1 MVQWHCWTRENP
13 FYLYIILKNVKS
25 MKKQNFIMA
34 CIAVLISCQ
43 CIAQTFSG
51 ESSVITYASGKVF
64 SNPEK
69 TVRIE
74 ITYDGIKVNGNLT
87 YFNLEISVLNSSVA
101 LIKGYSLSNPDGTI
115 SFRLNSS
122 TGCII
127 QGSDSYCSTSTT
139 SSSSTP
145 TDDNSKFIAK
155 MPFSIHEKS
164 RGIYPMTVATL
175 TFERNG
181 TAKYKGYTNDIKPC
195 TWKVDGKK
203 IKIYFMNGE
212 IFSEDCSVV
221 YTSDNKIGLL
231 IKTTSGGYGNL
242 GRNYEMYEE

>member
-1 MVQWHCWTRENP
+1 MALLDARKPVLFVHNFKKCKKYE
-13 FYLYIILKNVKS
+13 
-25 MKKQNFIMA
+25 KQNFIMA

-127 QGSDSYCSTSTT
+127 QGSDSYCSTNSTQINKG
-139 SSSSTP
+139 
-145 TDDNSKFIAK
+145 NSATIKDRFNEA
-155 MPFSIHEKS
+155 MPAYFSEEGSMGTMNLGKNGVGGDKGFARMRAGEIKS
-164 RGIYPMTVATL
+164 WIIKNENDLELTIIGI
-175 TFERNG
+175 
-181 TAKYKGYTNDIKPC
+181 
-195 TWKVDGKK
+195 DGKEFKELYK
-203 IKIYFMNGE
+203 IVFFDNNLLKLSKSVNGKVIYWKKN
-212 IFSEDCSVV
+212 
-221 YTSDNKIGLL
+221 
-231 IKTTSGGYGNL
+231 
-242 GRNYEMYEE
+242 